1 MPQNPAPASSG
12 VRTPKQR
19 LPFVVPLLALGTFL
33 MCTTEYIVAGLLQ
46 EMAGDYDV
54 RLAC

>member
-1 MPQNPAPASSG
+1 
-12 VRTPKQR
+12 